1 LIKAFGN
8 FLGVVLGLTL
18 LVAFL
23 AGGYFLFRYIVEV
36 FGELD
41 PAVATLTAIASVVAL
56 LCAAI
61 IANGLR
67 GRGQK
72 HQETSIRADKAALYE
87 QLLTLW
93 GERLKRQERKDDPVA
108 EDELLKLE
116 QLLALRGNPNVIK
129 SYVHLQRLVRQE
141 GVDSDGIPAL
151 RNKLLME
158 MRKDLGQNTLNLS
171 DKDVLE
177 LLCARH

>member
-1 LIKAFGN
+1 MIKAFGN

-93 GERLKRQERKDDPVA
+93 GERLKRQERKDNPVA

-116 QLLALRGNPNVIK
+116 RLLALRGSPKVIMA
-129 SYVHLQRLVRQE
+129 YVELQRLARRKGLSGD
-141 GVDSDGIPAL
+141 GVPEL
-151 RNKLLME
+151 LNKLVME
-158 MRKDLGQNTLNLS
+158 MRKDLGRGVLNLS
-171 DKDVLE
+171 DSDVLD
-177 LLCARH
+177 LLLARY